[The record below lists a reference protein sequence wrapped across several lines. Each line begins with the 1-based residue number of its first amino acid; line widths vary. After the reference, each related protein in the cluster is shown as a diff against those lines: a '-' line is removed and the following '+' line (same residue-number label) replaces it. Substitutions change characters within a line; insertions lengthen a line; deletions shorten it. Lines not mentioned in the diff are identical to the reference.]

1 MGRGGEIFILD
12 MGEPV
17 RILDLAK
24 NLIRLSGLEAESDIK
39 VVFTGLR
46 PGEKLFEQL
55 VLEGENIRT
64 THHDKIRVLQ
74 SSGIRFDQV
83 NIWLRD
89 LSALVDAK
97 NVHGLITRLRQI
109 VPEYTP
115 SQEILTLSDLDR
127 HDIALNYRS
136 KQTELIIGVQGAA

>member
-1 MGRGGEIFILD
+1 

-17 RILDLAK
+17 RILDLAN
-24 NLIRLSGLEAESDIK
+24 NLIRLSGLEAERDIK

-74 SSGIRFDQV
+74 SSEVRFEQV
-83 NIWLRD
+83 SLWLRD

-97 NVHGLITRLRQI
+97 NVHGIITRLRKI

-115 SQEILTLSDLDR
+115 SREILTLCELDR
-127 HDIALNYRS
+127 HDVALNYKS
-136 KQTELIIGVQGAA
+136 QQTALIMGVQGAA